1 MNDVIETADA
11 LHASANRLYWH
22 SRGTV
27 ESLAGRLGMSR
38 HAFYQSIRP
47 ESAGRPCASCG
58 GALEFAHRTA
68 RQTGRARCAACGA
81 AESVPRSAPAKA
93 VLVEDVVPS
102 PPPPP
107 PSARITFRGWNLS
120 RWLRELAAVPR
131 ERKARVVGA
140 AALGVAAGVLA
151 LELLNPS
158 RW

>member
-22 SRGTV
+22 SRDSV
-27 ESLAGRLGMSR
+27 DALAARLGMSR

-47 ESAGRPCASCG
+47 EPARRACAACG
-58 GALEFAHRTA
+58 GELEFANRTA
-68 RQTGRARCAACGA
+68 RQTSRARCAGCGA
-81 AESVPRSAPAKA
+81 TERVAPPAVQSV
-93 VLVEDVVPS
+93 VVEDVLPA

-107 PSARITFRGWNLS
+107 PSARPSFRGWNLS
-120 RWLRELAAVPR
+120 RWRRELAAVPR
-131 ERKARVVGA
+131 ERAAMVGGA

>member
-22 SRGTV
+22 SRDSV
-27 ESLAGRLGMSR
+27 DALAARLGMSR

-47 ESAGRPCASCG
+47 EPAGRACTACG
-58 GALEFAHRTA
+58 GVLEFANRTA
-68 RQTGRARCAACGA
+68 RQTSRAGCAGCGA
-81 AESVPRSAPAKA
+81 DERVTPPPVQSV
-93 VLVEDVVPS
+93 VIEDVLPT
-102 PPPPP
+102 P
-107 PSARITFRGWNLS
+107 PSARLTFRGWNLA
-120 RWLRELAAVPR
+120 RWRRELAAVPR
-131 ERKARVVGA
+131 ERAAMVGGA

>member
-22 SRGTV
+22 SRDSV
-27 ESLAGRLGMSR
+27 EALAGRLGMSR

-47 ESAGRPCASCG
+47 EGAGRECAACG
-58 GALEFAHRTA
+58 GALEYANRTA
-68 RQTGRARCAACGA
+68 RTTGTARCAECG
-81 AESVPRSAPAKA
+81 ESETVAWTPPAL
-93 VLVEDVVPS
+93 VLEDALPT
-102 PPPPP
+102 PP
-107 PSARITFRGWNLS
+107 PSAKGFSFRGWNLS
-120 RWLRELAAVPR
+120 RWRRELAAVPR
-131 ERKARVVGA
+131 ERKAKVGGA